1 MEDGEGGGVCTFSSS
16 KERRE
21 QQQQMFTTRSIAP
34 DFEKIPIS
42 NDAQTEDEEDGKKTR
57 LKTPSSVLI
66 LHYHYYY
73 TPSAPLAIT

>member
-1 MEDGEGGGVCTFSSS
+1 MEDGEGGVCTFSSS

-42 NDAQTEDEEDGKKTR
+42 NDAQTEDGKKTR

-66 LHYHYYY
+66 LHYHYY
-73 TPSAPLAIT
+73 